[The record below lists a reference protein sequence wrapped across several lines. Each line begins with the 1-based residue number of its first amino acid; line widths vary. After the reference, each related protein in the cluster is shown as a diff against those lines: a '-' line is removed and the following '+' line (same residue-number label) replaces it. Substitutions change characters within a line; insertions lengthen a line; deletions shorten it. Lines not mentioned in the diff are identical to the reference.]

1 MNILLG
7 HEVTD
12 SGGSKMSISAS
23 HFPSNFTKDNA
34 FAMINQYDADHGT
47 SKFSSGVDI
56 PGRILSFFGRAN
68 YTLMDRYLFTVT
80 FRADGSSK
88 FSPNTVGD
96 IFLLRLLDGAFLKK
110 LSWKGRKTG

>member
-1 MNILLG
+1 MDDETGAKLYAGNVEYTKRDSWGLRWTNTISYDFNFLPKQHRLNILLG

-56 PGRILSFFGRAN
+56 PGRILSFFW
-68 YTLMDRYLFTVT
+68 
-80 FRADGSSK
+80 SC
-88 FSPNTVGD
+88 
-96 IFLLRLLDGAFLKK
+96 
-110 LSWKGRKTG
+110 